1 MSSKKEETQK
11 GWGIDN
17 IPYPEGNALIN
28 TRDLNCVGCG
38 ICEMACAY
46 FHYGVL
52 NRELSRIRIHKL
64 MTPLTKS
71 LQTVCAQCGSEER
84 DCEKACPVDPPVIH
98 YDDEARRMSV
108 DVERCLGEKCGKCAT
123 ACGGDAI
130 HFYPPEH
137 DYAIVCDLC
146 ERDGVR
152 QPMCVDVC
160 PSQAL
165 EYMPARAYPFLK
177 EAPHLWRISA
187 EEKVELIHKRTYPLG
202 WDSLGVTEEPF
213 EDDE

>member
-98 YDDEARRMSV
+98 YDDEARRMTV
-108 DVERCLGEKCGKCAT
+108 DVERCLGKNA
-123 ACGGDAI
+123 
-130 HFYPPEH
+130 
-137 DYAIVCDLC
+137 VNVL
-146 ERDGVR
+146 
-152 QPMCVDVC
+152 
-160 PSQAL
+160 
-165 EYMPARAYPFLK
+165 
-177 EAPHLWRISA
+177 
-187 EEKVELIHKRTYPLG
+187 
-202 WDSLGVTEEPF
+202 
-213 EDDE
+213 